1 MTPTGRATFW
11 SYSIIIAVA
20 GLIVLAA
27 LALQSPV
34 AWGADTG
41 SMAPG
46 GSEEAVRLEP
56 VVVSAGR
63 VEQRLR
69 DVPANVTVIT
79 REEIAQS
86 PARTVDDL
94 LRQIPGFS
102 LFRRSSSL
110 VTHPT
115 TQGVSLRG
123 IGPSGVSRTLVLLDG
138 VPLNDP
144 FGGWVY
150 WSKVPL
156 ESIERIE
163 VSRGGGSGVW
173 GNYALGGVI
182 DIITKRP
189 EARVAQAKLDVG
201 TRDTVDA
208 DLLVSHVTGPWGVSL
223 EGNFF
228 DTDGYK
234 IVKKDQRGKI
244 DVNADSSH
252 KTFNGRVEYT
262 PSSASSLFLAGSFFR
277 EDRGNGTPYQKNET
291 ETGYIGTGGRLKTT
305 DGSDWQLT
313 FFSHLQTFDS
323 TFSSAA
329 SDRNSETP
337 ALNQFDVPS
346 KDAGANL
353 QWSKRILQSHLL
365 TAGTDVRWI
374 DGETNEDVTF
384 DQTLGD
390 FTRRRK
396 GGGEQ
401 FLAGAYLQDI
411 FTPAPGLQVT
421 IAGRLDSWQSF
432 NASCTQRNKQT
443 GAITIPPPRICP
455 GPFPD
460 RHELA
465 FSPKVALLYH
475 ATDQISLRSSF
486 YKGFRAPTINELFRP
501 FRVRNDITGAN
512 ADLDPER
519 LIGGEVGMD
528 YAIMSNLFGR
538 LTAFWNEV
546 KDPVVNVTRGINTGS
561 TTITIDP
568 CGPVPV
574 GGVCRQR
581 ANLDRTRIRGIE
593 AELEYRPY
601 LHWALSGSYLYN
613 HTEVVSA
620 PNQPELEGKRIA
632 QVPKHQFTLKLG
644 YTNPALVNVSVQGR
658 FIGDQFED
666 DLNQL
671 KLGDYFVVDLYL
683 SRPIPVPKMSA
694 GEIFLAVENLF
705 NRTYEVGK
713 TGTPVSNIVTTG
725 TPVLVHGG
733 IRVRF

>member
-1 MTPTGRATFW
+1 MTLAGRAERG
-11 SYSIIIAVA
+11 SRRIMIAVVWLVIIGA
-20 GLIVLAA
+20 IGRFAA
-27 LALQSPV
+27 V
-34 AWGADTG
+34 AWGADADSPPPTI
-41 SMAPG
+41 SD
-46 GSEEAVRLEP
+46 EAVRLEP

-63 VEQRLR
+63 VEQQLR

-123 IGPSGVSRTLVLLDG
+123 IGPSGVSRTLVMVDG

-163 VSRGGGSGVW
+163 VARGGGSGVW

-182 DIITKRP
+182 NIITRRP
-189 EARVAQAKLDVG
+189 EARVAQLKVDGG
-201 TRDTVDA
+201 TRNTVDT
-208 DLLVSHVTGPWGVSL
+208 DLLVSHVTGPWGISL

-234 IVKKDQRGKI
+234 IVKKSQRGKI
-244 DVNADSSH
+244 DVDADSSH
-252 KTFNGRVEYT
+252 KTFNGRLEYT
-262 PSSASSLFLAGSFFR
+262 PSLTSSLFLAGTFFR
-277 EDRGNGTPYQKNET
+277 EDRGNGTPLQNNET
-291 ETGYIGTGGRLKTT
+291 ETGYVATGGRMKTA

-313 FFSHLQTFDS
+313 MFSHLQTFNS
-323 TFSSAA
+323 TFTSAA
-329 SDRNSETP
+329 PDRNSENP

-346 KDAGANL
+346 TDVGLNL
-353 QWSKRILQSHLL
+353 QWSKRIFQSHLL
-365 TAGTDVRWI
+365 TAGTDLRWI
-374 DGETNEDVTF
+374 DGETNEDATF
-384 DQTLGD
+384 SQTLGD

-396 GGGEQ
+396 AGGEQ
-401 FLAGAYLQDI
+401 VLAGAYFQDI
-411 FTPAPGLQVT
+411 FTPAPGWQVT

-432 NASCTQRNKQT
+432 NASRVEKNKQT
-443 GAITIPPPRICP
+443 GAITPTSP
-455 GPFPD
+455 GSFSD
-460 RHELA
+460 RDELA

-475 ATDQISLRSSF
+475 ATDRLSLRSSF

-501 FRVRNDITGAN
+501 FRVRNDITEAN
-512 ADLDPER
+512 EKLDPER
-519 LIGGEVGMD
+519 LIGGEVGFD
-528 YAIMSNLFGR
+528 YTIMRNLLGR
-538 LTAFWNEV
+538 FTAFWNEV
-546 KDPVVNVTRGINTGS
+546 KDPVVNVTKGTGPG
-561 TTITIDP
+561 TIDN
-568 CGPVPV
+568 CGPAPVFVPD

-581 ANLDRTRIRGIE
+581 ENLDRTRIRGIE
-593 AELEYRPY
+593 AELEYHPLPR
-601 LHWALSGSYLYN
+601 WAVSGSYLYN

-632 QVPKHQFTLKLG
+632 QVPRHQFTLKLG

-658 FIGDQFED
+658 FVGDQFED
-666 DLNQL
+666 DLNSL
-671 KLGDYFVVDLYL
+671 KLGDFFVLDLML
-683 SRPIPVPKMSA
+683 WRPIPVPKLSA
-694 GEIFLAVENLF
+694 GEIFFAVENLF
-705 NRTYEVGK
+705 DRDYEVAK
-713 TGTPVSNIVTTG
+713 TADGIITTG
-725 TPVLVHGG
+725 TPLLVHGG

>member
-1 MTPTGRATFW
+1 MRLIGKVKSG
-11 SYSIIIAVA
+11 SYSIVIAVV
-20 GLIVLAA
+20 GLVA
-27 LALQSPV
+27 LGAFMPSSPV
-34 AWGADTG
+34 AWGADTD
-41 SMAPG
+41 SPTPG
-46 GSEEAVRLEP
+46 RSEEAVRLEP
-56 VVVSAGR
+56 VVISASR

-79 REEIAQS
+79 REEIQQS

-123 IGPSGVSRTLVLLDG
+123 IGPSGVSRTLVLVDG

-163 VSRGGGSGVW
+163 VARGGGSGVW

-182 DIITKRP
+182 NIITRRP
-189 EARVAQAKLDVG
+189 EARVTQAKLDVG

-208 DLLVSHVTGPWGVSL
+208 DLLVSHVTGPWGISL
-223 EGNFF
+223 EGSFF

-234 IVKKDQRGKI
+234 IVRKDQRGAI
-244 DVNADSSH
+244 DVQATSSH

-277 EDRGNGTPYQKNET
+277 EDRGNGTPLQENST
-291 ETGYIGTGGRLKTT
+291 ETGYIGTGGRLRTA

-313 FFSHLQTFDS
+313 LFSHLQTFDS
-323 TFSSAA
+323 TFSAA
-329 SDRNSETP
+329 APDRNSETP
-337 ALNQFDVPS
+337 ALDQFDVPS
-346 KDAGANL
+346 TDAGVNL
-353 QWSKRILQSHLL
+353 QWSKRVMQHHLL

-374 DGETNEDVTF
+374 DGDTNEYFTF
-384 DQTLGD
+384 NQTLQD

-396 GGGEQ
+396 AGGEQ
-401 FLAGAYLQDI
+401 LLTGAYFQDI
-411 FTPAPGLQVT
+411 FTPAPGWQVT
-421 IAGRLDSWQSF
+421 IAGRFDSWQSF
-432 NASCTQRNKQT
+432 DASRIERNKQT
-443 GAITIPPPRICP
+443 GAITRNDQ
-455 GPFPD
+455 FSD
-460 RHELA
+460 RDEFA

-475 ATDQISLRSSF
+475 ATDQLSLRSSF

-501 FRVRNDITGAN
+501 FRVRNDITEAN
-512 ADLDPER
+512 AELDPER

-528 YAIMSNLFGR
+528 YSILRNLLGR

-546 KDPVVNVTRGINTGS
+546 KDPVVNVTKGIGQGAVME
-561 TTITIDP
+561 P
-568 CGPVPV
+568 CGFVPV

-581 ANLDRTRIRGIE
+581 DNLDRTRIRGIE
-593 AELEYRPY
+593 AELEYRPRPS
-601 LHWALSGSYLYN
+601 WIFSGSYLFSD
-613 HTEVVSA
+613 TDVLSA
-620 PNQPELEGKRIA
+620 PDQPQLEGKRIA

-644 YTNPALVNVSVQGR
+644 YTNPTLVNVSVQGR

-666 DLNQL
+666 DLNSL
-671 KLGDYFVVDLYL
+671 KLGDYFVVDLML
-683 SRPIPVPKMSA
+683 WRPIPLPKLAA
-694 GEIFLAVENLF
+694 GEVFLAVENLF
-705 NRTYEVGK
+705 DRTYQVAK
-713 TGTPVSNIVTTG
+713 TADGIITTG

-733 IRVRF
+733 VRVRF

>member
-1 MTPTGRATFW
+1 MTLAGRAELG
-11 SYSIIIAVA
+11 SRRIIIAVVWLVIIGA
-20 GLIVLAA
+20 IGRFAA
-27 LALQSPV
+27 V
-34 AWGADTG
+34 AWGADADSPPPTI
-41 SMAPG
+41 
-46 GSEEAVRLEP
+46 SEEAVRLDP

-63 VEQRLR
+63 IEQRLR

-156 ESIERIE
+156 ESVERIE
-163 VSRGGGSGVW
+163 VARGGGSGVW

-182 DIITKRP
+182 NIITKRP
-189 EARVAQAKLDVG
+189 EAQVAQLKVDGG
-201 TRDTVDA
+201 TRNTVDT
-208 DLLVSHVTGPWGVSL
+208 DLLVSHVTGPWGISL

-234 IVKKDQRGKI
+234 IVKKSQRGDI

-252 KTFNGRVEYT
+252 KTFNGRLEYT
-262 PSSASSLFLAGSFFR
+262 PSLTSSLFLAGTFFR
-277 EDRGNGTPYQKNET
+277 EDRGNGTPLQNNET
-291 ETGYIGTGGRLKTT
+291 ETGYVATGGRMKTA

-313 FFSHLQTFDS
+313 LFSHMQTFNS

-329 SDRNSETP
+329 PDRNSETP
-337 ALNQFDVPS
+337 ALDQFDVPS
-346 KDAGANL
+346 TDAGISL
-353 QWSKRILQSHLL
+353 QWSKRIFQSHLL

-374 DGETNEDVTF
+374 DGETNEFFTF
-384 DQTLGD
+384 NQALQD

-396 GGGEQ
+396 AGGEQ
-401 FLAGAYLQDI
+401 MLTGAYLQDI
-411 FTPAPGLQVT
+411 FTPAPGWQVT
-421 IAGRLDSWQSF
+421 IAGRFDSWQSF
-432 NASCTQRNKQT
+432 DASRIERNKQT
-443 GAITIPPPRICP
+443 GAITRNNQ
-455 GPFPD
+455 FDD
-460 RHELA
+460 RDEFA
-465 FSPKVALLYH
+465 FSPKVALLYQ
-475 ATDQISLRSSF
+475 ATDQLSMRSSF
-486 YKGFRAPTINELFRP
+486 YKGFRAPTINEQFRP
-501 FRVRNDITGAN
+501 FRVRNDITEAN
-512 ADLDPER
+512 AGLDPER

-528 YAIMSNLFGR
+528 YSIMRNLLGR

-546 KDPVVNVTRGINTGS
+546 KDPVVNVTKGIGQGAVME
-561 TTITIDP
+561 P
-568 CGPVPV
+568 CGFVPV

-581 ANLDRTRIRGIE
+581 ENLDRTRIRGIE
-593 AELEYRPY
+593 AELEYRP
-601 LHWALSGSYLYN
+601 HPSWAFSSSYLYN
-613 HTEVVSA
+613 HTEVLSA

-632 QVPKHQFTLKLG
+632 QVPRHQVTMKVG
-644 YTNPALVNVSVQGR
+644 YTNPSLINVSVQGR
-658 FIGDQFED
+658 FIGDQYED
-666 DLNQL
+666 DLNSL
-671 KLGDYFVVDLYL
+671 KLGDFFVLDLML
-683 SRPIPVPKMSA
+683 WRPIPVPKLSA
-694 GEIFLAVENLF
+694 GEIFFAVENLF
-705 NRTYEVGK
+705 DRDYEVAK
-713 TGTPVSNIVTTG
+713 TGTSTNNIVTTG
-725 TPVLVHGG
+725 TPLLVHGG

>member
-1 MTPTGRATFW
+1 
-11 SYSIIIAVA
+11 
-20 GLIVLAA
+20 
-27 LALQSPV
+27 
-34 AWGADTG
+34 
-41 SMAPG
+41 
-46 GSEEAVRLEP
+46 
-56 VVVSAGR
+56 
-63 VEQRLR
+63 EQRLR

-79 REEIAQS
+79 REDIEQS

-163 VSRGGGSGVW
+163 VARGGGSGVW

-182 DIITKRP
+182 NIITRRP
-189 EARVAQAKLDVG
+189 EARVAQLKVDGG
-201 TRDTVDA
+201 TRNTVDT
-208 DLLVSHVTGPWGVSL
+208 DLLVSHVTGPWGISL

-234 IVKKDQRGKI
+234 IVKKSQRGKI

-252 KTFNGRVEYT
+252 KTFNGRLEYT
-262 PSSASSLFLAGSFFR
+262 PSLTSSLFLAGTFFR
-277 EDRGNGTPYQKNET
+277 EDRGNGTPLQNNET
-291 ETGYIGTGGRLKTT
+291 ETGYVATGGRMKTA

-313 FFSHLQTFDS
+313 LFSHLQTFDS
-323 TFSSAA
+323 TFSSATP
-329 SDRNSETP
+329 DRNSETP
-337 ALNQFDVPS
+337 ALDQFDVPS
-346 KDAGANL
+346 TDAGVNL
-353 QWSKRILQSHLL
+353 QWSKRIFQSHLL

-374 DGETNEDVTF
+374 DGETNEYFTF
-384 DQTLGD
+384 NQTIKD

-396 GGGEQ
+396 AGGEQ
-401 FLAGAYLQDI
+401 VLTGAYFQDI
-411 FTPAPGLQVT
+411 FTPAPGWQVT
-421 IAGRLDSWQSF
+421 IAGRFDSWQSF
-432 NASCTQRNKQT
+432 DASRIERNKQT
-443 GAITIPPPRICP
+443 GAITRNNQ
-455 GPFPD
+455 FSD
-460 RHELA
+460 RDEFA

-475 ATDQISLRSSF
+475 ATDQLSLRSSF
-486 YKGFRAPTINELFRP
+486 YKGFRAPTINEQFRP
-501 FRVRNDITGAN
+501 FRVRNDITEAN
-512 ADLDPER
+512 ADLNPER

-528 YAIMSNLFGR
+528 YSIMRNLLGR

-546 KDPVVNVTRGINTGS
+546 KDPVVNVTKGVGQGAVME
-561 TTITIDP
+561 P
-568 CGPVPV
+568 CGFVPV

-581 ANLDRTRIRGIE
+581 ENLDRTRIRGIE
-593 AELEYRPY
+593 AELEYHPLPR
-601 LHWALSGSYLYN
+601 WAVSGSYLYN
-613 HTEVVSA
+613 HTDVLSA

-632 QVPKHQFTLKLG
+632 QVPRHQFTLKLG

-666 DLNQL
+666 DLNTL
-671 KLGDYFVVDLYL
+671 KLGDYFVVDLMVW
-683 SRPIPVPKMSA
+683 RPIPLPKLSA
-694 GEIFLAVENLF
+694 GEIFFAVENLF
-705 NRTYEVGK
+705 DRDYEAGK
-713 TGTPVSNIVTTG
+713 TADGIITTG
-725 TPVLVHGG
+725 TPLLVHGG
-733 IRVRF
+733 VRVRF

>member
-1 MTPTGRATFW
+1 MTLAGRATLG
-11 SYSIIIAVA
+11 SCVITIAVVWLVITGA
-20 GLIVLAA
+20 IGRFAA
-27 LALQSPV
+27 V

-41 SMAPG
+41 SPPPT

-56 VVVSAGR
+56 VVVSASR

-79 REEIAQS
+79 REEIKQS

-123 IGPSGVSRTLVLLDG
+123 IGPSGVSRTLVMLDG

-156 ESIERIE
+156 ESVERIE
-163 VSRGGGSGVW
+163 VARGGGSGVW

-182 DIITKRP
+182 NIVTRRP

-208 DLLVSHVTGPWGVSL
+208 DLLVSHVAGPWGVSL
-223 EGNFF
+223 EGNYF

-234 IVKKDQRGKI
+234 IVKKSQRGDI
-244 DVNADSSH
+244 DVQATSNH

-277 EDRGNGTPYQKNET
+277 EDRGNGTPLQENST
-291 ETGYIGTGGRLKTT
+291 ETGYISTGGRLRTA

-313 FFSHLQTFDS
+313 LFSHLQTFDS
-323 TFSSAA
+323 TFSAA
-329 SDRNSETP
+329 APDRNLETP

-346 KDAGANL
+346 TDAGISL
-353 QWSKRILQSHLL
+353 QWSKRIFQSHLL
-365 TAGTDVRWI
+365 TAGSDVRWI
-374 DGETNEDVTF
+374 DGETNEFFTF
-384 DQTLGD
+384 NQTLQD

-396 GGGEQ
+396 AGGEQ
-401 FLAGAYLQDI
+401 VLTGAYFQDI
-411 FTPAPGLQVT
+411 FTPAPGWQVT
-421 IAGRLDSWQSF
+421 IAGRFDSWQSF
-432 NASCTQRNKQT
+432 DASRIERNKQT
-443 GAITIPPPRICP
+443 GAITRNNQ
-455 GPFPD
+455 FDD
-460 RHELA
+460 RDEFA
-465 FSPKVALLYH
+465 FSPKVAVLYH
-475 ATDQISLRSSF
+475 ATDQLSLRSSF

-501 FRVRNDITGAN
+501 FRVRNDITEAN
-512 ADLDPER
+512 AKLDPER

-528 YAIMSNLFGR
+528 YSIMRNLLGR

-546 KDPVVNVTRGINTGS
+546 KDPVVNVTKGIGEGAVME
-561 TTITIDP
+561 P
-568 CGPVPV
+568 CGFVPV

-581 ANLDRTRIRGIE
+581 DNLDRTRIRGIE
-593 AELEYRPY
+593 AELEYRP
-601 LHWALSGSYLYN
+601 HPSWAVSGSYLYN
-613 HTEVVSA
+613 HTDVLSA
-620 PNQPELEGKRIA
+620 PKQPELEGKRIA
-632 QVPKHQFTLKLG
+632 QVPRHQFTLKLN
-644 YTNPALVNVSVQGR
+644 YTNPALINVAVQGR

-666 DLNQL
+666 DLNSL
-671 KLGDYFVVDLYL
+671 KLGEYFVVDLML
-683 SRPIPVPKMSA
+683 WRPIPLPKLSA
-694 GEIFLAVENLF
+694 GEVFLAVENLF
-705 NRTYEVGK
+705 DRTYEVAK
-713 TGTPVSNIVTTG
+713 TADGIVTTG

-733 IRVRF
+733 VRVRF